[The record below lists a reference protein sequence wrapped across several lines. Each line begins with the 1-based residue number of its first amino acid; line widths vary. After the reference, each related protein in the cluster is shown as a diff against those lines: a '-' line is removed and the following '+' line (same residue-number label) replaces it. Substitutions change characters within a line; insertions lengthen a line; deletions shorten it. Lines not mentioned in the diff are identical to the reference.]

1 MAAKAKANTT
11 TKVAPQT
18 VAISKV
24 DPSWEIKDRAYYLL
38 HGKSPITLILASK
51 HSSSFPLMYFDEK
64 LGYERELRYA
74 TNQKSPFVDEQKGTV
89 TVAHI
94 VFKDGVLL
102 IPKKMQAL
110 QKLLSLY
117 HPQNGKTYME
127 QDEVAEAIDE
137 LEDLQLE
144 IDALNLANTLDI
156 EHAEAILRTE
166 LGTAVSKM
174 TSKELKRDLML
185 LAKNNP
191 PLFISLANDENV
203 ELRSFGIRA
212 VEAGILSISSDQ
224 KTFMWASNGRK
235 LMTVPFEEHPYSAL
249 ASWFKTDEG
258 MQVYSSIEKKFE

>member
-1 MAAKAKANTT
+1 MAAKANTT
-11 TKVAPQT
+11 TKVAPQK

-24 DPSWEIKDRAYYLL
+24 DPRWEIKDRAYYLL
-38 HGKSPITLILASK
+38 NGKSPITLILASK

-258 MQVYSSIEKKFE
+258 MQVYSSIEKKFS